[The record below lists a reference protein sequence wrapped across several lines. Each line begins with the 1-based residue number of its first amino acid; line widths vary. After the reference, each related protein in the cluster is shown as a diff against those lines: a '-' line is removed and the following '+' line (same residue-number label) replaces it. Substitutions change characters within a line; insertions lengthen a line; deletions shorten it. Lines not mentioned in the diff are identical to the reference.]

1 MGKEVTPLAFSRAD
15 RARYRLKVR
24 RCLDVFALM
33 LDAFGF
39 DTERPM
45 TGLEL
50 ELDLIDAEAE
60 PAMRN
65 AELLA
70 NLADPS
76 FQTEL
81 GQFNL
86 ELNARPRLIEGNGL
100 ADYERDLAESLARAD
115 DRAGKL
121 DAKILLIGIL
131 PTLTPAHAVLEN
143 LSANPRYRLLNE
155 QIVAARGEDI
165 SLDIRGVERLQATT
179 DSIAPEAAGAAVQC
193 HLQVAPEDFAAYW
206 NASQAI
212 AAVQVALGANS
223 PYLFGRQLWAET
235 RIALFEQST
244 DTRPDEL
251 KAQGVRPRAWFG
263 ERWIASIFDLFEENV
278 RYFPPLLPIC
288 DEEDPVEVLHAGSVP
303 TLGELRLHNGTVYR
317 WNRPVYDVMD
327 GRPHLRVENRV
338 LPSGPTVAD
347 MMANIAFY
355 FGLVRTLAE
364 EDRPIWSQLTFS
376 AAEENFHTASRQG
389 IGARVFWPRLG
400 EVKATDLV
408 LEWLLPKAYE
418 GLDRYGVHG
427 PLRDRLLG
435 IIEQRC
441 LTGRNG
447 AVWQVETVQ
456 AEEGRGLDRP
466 AALRAMLQRYVEHQR
481 SNQPVHTWDP
491 VTIA

>member
-1 MGKEVTPLAFSRAD
+1 MGKEVSPLTFSRED
-15 RARYRLKVR
+15 RTRYRLKVR

-39 DTERPM
+39 DAERPM

-50 ELDLIDAEAE
+50 ELDLVDADAE

-65 AELLA
+65 AEILA
-70 NLADPS
+70 SLADPT

-86 ELNARPRLIEGNGL
+86 ELNARPRLIAGDGF
-100 ADYERDLAESLARAD
+100 ADYERDLADSLGRAEH
-115 DRAGKL
+115 RAQKA
-121 DAKILLIGIL
+121 DCSIVLIGIL
-131 PTLTPAHAVLEN
+131 PTLTPAHTALEN
-143 LSANPRYRLLNE
+143 LSPNPRYRLLNE

-179 DSIAPEAAGAAVQC
+179 DSIGPEAAGTSFQC
-193 HLQVAPEDFAAYW
+193 HLQVAPEAFASYW

-212 AAVQVALGANS
+212 AAVQVAIGANS
-223 PYLFGRQLWAET
+223 PYLFGRRLWDET

-288 DEEDPVEVLHAGSVP
+288 EDEDPVEVLHAGGVP
-303 TLGELRLHNGTVYR
+303 RLGELRLHNGTVYR
-317 WNRPVYDVMD
+317 WNRPVYDVMN

-338 LPSGPTVAD
+338 LPSGPTVVD
-347 MMANIAFY
+347 MLANAAFY
-355 FGLVRTLAE
+355 FGLARALAE

-376 AAEENFHTASRQG
+376 AAEDNFHAASRRG
-389 IGARVFWPRLG
+389 IAATVHWPRLG
-400 EVKATDLV
+400 ELRVTDLV

-418 GLDRYGVHG
+418 GLDRYDVHG
-427 PLRDRLLG
+427 AVRDRLLG

-441 LTGRNG
+441 LAGRNG
-447 AVWQVETVQ
+447 AVWQVEA
-456 AEEGRGLDRP
+456 AEAEQRNGLDRR
-466 AALRAMLQRYVEHQR
+466 AALHAMLQRYAVNQR
-481 SNQPVHTWDP
+481 TNQPVHTWP
-491 VTIA
+491 VD